1 MMGGIMPGARK
12 RAVSPAKRGASPAG
26 LCQSEEV
33 QHVLRQLEGAECR
46 SKFNGVS
53 FLTEAKVFAFQAQ
66 DGLVLKLPVARV
78 QELVREREARAL
90 VMGKR
95 VMKEWVVVGLPQGL
109 RGEMELLREAKAFV
123 VRAAAG

>member
-1 MMGGIMPGARK
+1 MMGEMTPGARK

-33 QHVLRQLEGAECR
+33 QQVLRQLDGAECR

-78 QELVREREARAL
+78 QELEREARAL

-95 VMKEWVVVGLPQGL
+95 AMKEWVVVGLPQEL
-109 RGEMELLREAKAFV
+109 RAEIELLREAKANFV
-123 VRAAAG
+123 LV

>member
-1 MMGGIMPGARK
+1 MGGMTPGTRK
-12 RAVSPAKRGASPAG
+12 KAVSPAKRGASPAG

-33 QHVLRQLEGAECR
+33 QHVLRQLDGAECR

-53 FLTEAKVFAFQAQ
+53 FMLEAKVFAFQAQ
-66 DGLVLKLPVARV
+66 DGLVLKLPAARV

-95 VMKEWVVVGLPQGL
+95 VMRSGYGSKCRDTRSKTDLGTIEIASEHSGCS
-109 RGEMELLREAKAFV
+109 R
-123 VRAAAG
+123 

>member
-1 MMGGIMPGARK
+1 
-12 RAVSPAKRGASPAG
+12 
-26 LCQSEEV
+26 LD
-33 QHVLRQLEGAECR
+33 GAECR

-53 FLTEAKVFAFQAQ
+53 FLAKAKVFAFQAQ

-78 QELVREREARAL
+78 REREARAL

-95 VMKEWVVVGLPQGL
+95 VMKEWALVGLSQGL
-109 RGEMELLREAKAFV
+109 RAEIELLREAMAFV

>member
-78 QELVREREARAL
+78 QELER
-90 VMGKR
+90 
-95 VMKEWVVVGLPQGL
+95 GLPQGL
-109 RGEMELLREAKAFV
+109 RGVMELLREAKAFG